1 MGKALYRTFRPTSF
15 DTVLGQD
22 HVTTTLKNSI
32 KQGTISHAYLLT
44 GPRGVGKTSVARILA
59 HAVNDLPYEDENPHI
74 DIVEIDAASNRRIDE
89 IRELRERVHISPTS
103 AKYKV
108 YIIDEVHM
116 LTKEAF
122 NALLKTLEEPPA
134 HVIFILATTE
144 FHKLPDT
151 IVSRCLRLSFKPI
164 SVVDIV
170 AHLQTIAN
178 QEKLNIKDEALQL
191 IAQHGDGS
199 FRDSI
204 SLLDQ
209 VRNSGKVIT
218 AATVEQM
225 LGRVPETAI
234 NAILSAV
241 ETGDAA
247 ALLQQLSDLY
257 SRGASENELAK
268 QLGEAV
274 RSKLVTNQ
282 PGLAQADALT
292 LLRGLLGV
300 PAATQP
306 KAQLELVLLEVLL
319 PQQPITVPHTKPLP
333 ALREEAL
340 PDIGPLELPP
350 EIAAAI
356 DPEPLPPVTPVLS
369 EQIAGTDELWQAILQ
384 ALKTTNNTLYG
395 VARMARVGR
404 SESSLVLAFEFAFHY
419 KKLNDAKNKK
429 ILEDILR
436 SKSAEAL
443 VLEITHEP
451 KTTPV
456 SEPRAVTITKAPDQA
471 YESIS
476 NIFGSPEVL
485 ES

>member
-44 GPRGVGKTSVARILA
+44 GPRGVGKTSVARVLA

-164 SVVDIV
+164 SVADIV
-170 AHLQTIAN
+170 SHLQTIAK
-178 QEKLNIKDEALQL
+178 QEKLSIEDEALQL

-209 VRNSGKVIT
+209 VRNSGESVT
-218 AATVEQM
+218 AAIVEQM

-234 NAILSAV
+234 SAILSAV
-241 ETGDAA
+241 ETGDTA

-257 SRGASENELAK
+257 NRGASENELAK

-274 RSKLVTNQ
+274 RHKLITNQ
-282 PGLAQADALT
+282 PGLAQADALA
-292 LLRGLLGV
+292 LLRGLLTV

-319 PQQPITVPHTKPLP
+319 PQQPITTPRAEPLP
-333 ALREEAL
+333 ALTEAAL
-340 PDIGPLELPP
+340 PELEPLEVPP
-350 EIAAAI
+350 EIAATI
-356 DPEPLPPVTPVLS
+356 EPEPLPPLAPVLS

-384 ALKTTNNTLYG
+384 ALKATNNTLYG
-395 VARMARVGR
+395 VARMARVDR
-404 SESSLVLAFEFAFHY
+404 SDRSLVLTFEFAFHY

-429 ILEDILR
+429 IIEDILQ

-456 SEPRAVTITKAPDQA
+456 SEPRAVTITKVPDQA

>member
-44 GPRGVGKTSVARILA
+44 GPRGVGKTSVARVLA

-151 IVSRCLRLSFKPI
+151 IVSRCLRLS
-164 SVVDIV
+164 VADIV
-170 AHLQTIAN
+170 AHLQTIAK
-178 QEKLNIKDEALQL
+178 QEKLSIEDEALQL

-209 VRNSGKVIT
+209 VRNSGESVT
-218 AATVEQM
+218 AAMVEQM

-234 NAILSAV
+234 SAILSAV
-241 ETGDAA
+241 EAGDTA

-257 SRGASENELAK
+257 GRGASENELAK

-274 RSKLVTNQ
+274 RNKLITNQ
-282 PGLAQADALT
+282 PGLAQADALA
-292 LLRGLLGV
+292 LLRGLLTV

-319 PQQPITVPHTKPLP
+319 PQQPITTPRAEPLP
-333 ALREEAL
+333 ALTEAAIPEL
-340 PDIGPLELPP
+340 EPLEVPP
-350 EIAAAI
+350 EIAAVI
-356 DPEPLPPVTPVLS
+356 EPEPLTPLAPVLS

-384 ALKTTNNTLYG
+384 TLKTTNNTLYG
-395 VARMARVGR
+395 VARMARVSLNER
-404 SESSLVLAFEFAFHY
+404 SLVLTFEFAFHY

-429 ILEDILR
+429 IIEDILQ
-436 SKSAEAL
+436 SKSAETL